1 MLRSLL
7 FKMFLI
13 VWFLIWTPFLVV
25 GLISSKLERKIL
37 LTDAWGVLYLLRI
50 IAGVKYEIHYPQK
63 TENGIPF
70 KQNINTRLDGR
81 TIIASKHMSVMEVAI
96 LFTHVQNCFFILK
109 RELLWIPIYGW
120 AFARIGLVG
129 VNRTRGKTNMK
140 ALMHKVTKKIMNDMT
155 LIIFPE
161 GTRVRPNQNIPIKRG
176 LMFIAEQLKLPIT
189 PVGVDTGLY
198 WPKRGRIKPG
208 TAQIYF
214 EPELPSTASLEEIRE
229 AINKHSC

>member
-1 MLRSLL
+1 MLRSFV
-7 FKMFLI
+7 FKTILGI
-13 VWFLIWTPFLVV
+13 WFLIWSPLLVI
-25 GLISSKLERKIL
+25 GLVSSKIERKL
-37 LTDAWGVLYLLRI
+37 LLAVAWGVLYLLRI
-50 IAGVKYEIHYPQK
+50 IGGVKYEIHYPQK

-81 TIIASKHMSVMEVAI
+81 TIIASKHMSILEVAI

-140 ALMHKVTKKIMNDMT
+140 ALIHRVTKKIMNDMT

-161 GTRVRPNQNIPIKRG
+161 GTRVHPNQNIPLKRG
-176 LMFIAEQLKLPIT
+176 LIFIAEQLKLPIT
-189 PVGVDTGLY
+189 PVGADTGLY

>member
-7 FKMFLI
+7 FKIFLI

-25 GLISSKLERKIL
+25 GLVSSKLERKIL

-161 GTRVRPNQNIPIKRG
+161 GTRVRPNQNVPIKRG

>member
-129 VNRTRGKTNMK
+129 VNRARGKTNMK